1 MFRTLRKPVLYVLI
15 ALALV
20 AIGYWNL
27 LPQRFI
33 DDPAGN
39 AQTDNAIDA
48 YATNVKTIQ
57 YRADGKVQYEMTA
70 ERLDHVQAT
79 DVTLVSKPDMLAYRG
94 TDLPWHVRSARAE
107 VAPKGTQAELIDD
120 VRVERTD
127 EKGRP
132 IVMTTT
138 RMTVFPDKNYAQTEQ
153 AVKIEAANSV
163 TTAKGMK
170 AYLNDGRMLLLSNV
184 RGQHEV
190 L

>member
-1 MFRTLRKPVLYVLI
+1 MFRTLRKPIVYGI
-15 ALALV
+15 AVLALV
-20 AIGYWNL
+20 AIGYWNV
-27 LPQRFI
+27 LPQRFV
-33 DDPAGN
+33 DDPTID
-39 AQTDNAIDA
+39 QQQDNAIDA
-48 YATNVKTIQ
+48 YATNVKAIQ

-70 ERLDHVQAT
+70 ERLDHVQAS
-79 DVTLVSKPDMLAYRG
+79 DVTLVSKPDMLSYRG
-94 TDLPWHVRSARAE
+94 TELPWHVRSARAE
-107 VAPKGTQAELIDD
+107 VAPKGSQAELIDD

-153 AVKIEAANSV
+153 AVKIEAANGV

-190 L
+190 R